1 MMSRKPLADL
11 ALAIAAHQANLA
23 RLGEAW
29 GQRIVDQ
36 LDDSDRAIIARLRDL
51 LREVQ
56 ENYRINSGKSLQQ
69 LEYIRRKV
77 EEIRVKAFVKAEKA
91 LRAEAESL
99 IDNETKWSR
108 KILAE
113 LSGEK
118 ASRFADL
125 TPKQITRVL
134 DNGVIGNRPW
144 ADWWTYTADADV
156 QRIANVVNAGLV
168 QGFTTEKI
176 VQNIMGTRAGN
187 YADGVLSTSRNSA
200 RRLARTMC
208 SGLANQ
214 AKDEFYRQNDDLIT
228 AVEWLSTL
236 DGRACPECAGLD
248 RVRWKPDERH
258 PVPPLHPSCRCVLLP
273 VTELTDLGAGA
284 ARPMAN
290 ADFDAE
296 ARRAYEEKYPGKKY
310 DDLSAATRKKYYHQ
324 AIHAFEDRTGK
335 PAFSRAP
342 GSMSFREYFGR
353 MSDRQKRDWLGPELY
368 ARWKAGKF
376 SIRDYI
382 PAFPDRSFTVKQLK
396 ELDKAAFASA
406 PGSAPVPK
414 TETPEEHRAKRQE
427 QRDNAYDKRRDQW
440 YHSIINAGVDS
451 KTAGKLA
458 DLYSPEV
465 ARLGKPPKVVLGVGI
480 PYYDNGQKT
489 LVLSSMPE
497 YQKDHVLRH
506 EFAHWMH
513 YQLQRRYP
521 GIRKELEN
529 AAAADFAQLKKEYS
543 TRREDYNA
551 TIDSARKKASKA
563 LFKKDW
569 FSLSEDEKNTVLNF
583 FDSVG
588 SISDGQFG
596 GLHGKTKKTKADRL
610 ENIEYFSAQ
619 NNDPQRICFGEVIAE
634 LAEEE
639 FDPNGKLRL
648 VFPNIYAIFQ
658 AYWRK

>member
-36 LDDSDRAIIARLRDL
+36 LDDSDRAMIARLRDL

-248 RVRWKPDERH
+248 RVRWETGERH

-310 DDLSAATRKKYYHQ
+310 DDLSAATRKRYYHQ
-324 AIHAFEDRTGK
+324 AIHAYEDRTGK

-376 SIRDYI
+376 SIRDYLL
-382 PAFPDRSFTVKQLK
+382 PQPDRSFTVKQLK
-396 ELDKAAFASA
+396 DLDKKAFALLQGQHDLNPNGLMNISA
-406 PGSAPVPK
+406 PF
-414 TETPEEHRAKRQE
+414 TE
-427 QRDNAYDKRRDQW
+427 D
-440 YHSIINAGVDS
+440 
-451 KTAGKLA
+451 
-458 DLYSPEV
+458 EV
-465 ARLGKPPKVVLGVGI
+465 
-480 PYYDNGQKT
+480 
-489 LVLSSMPE
+489 SS
-497 YQKDHVLRH
+497 L
-506 EFAHWMH
+506 
-513 YQLQRRYP
+513 RRYTCGEDGVYGKINRYMQADGNLP
-521 GIRKELEN
+521 TDKELEKMISNIRSGMTKSTSAEEITVYRGIKNDFLFEGLLKGKKDVAIDSFQSTSVTREISSERYAGHEPGKSILMKITVPKGTHCIDVSRISAAPQPEDEILLN
-529 AAAADFAQLKKEYS
+529 AAGKFSVKSVYYDQNASQLVVE
-543 TRREDYNA
+543 A
-551 TIDSARKKASKA
+551 
-563 LFKKDW
+563 
-569 FSLSEDEKNTVLNF
+569 
-583 FDSVG
+583 
-588 SISDGQFG
+588 
-596 GLHGKTKKTKADRL
+596 
-610 ENIEYFSAQ
+610 
-619 NNDPQRICFGEVIAE
+619 
-634 LAEEE
+634 
-639 FDPNGKLRL
+639 
-648 VFPNIYAIFQ
+648 IYEP
-658 AYWRK
+658 